1 MPGAGRGGAERG
13 AGGEPDPKSST
24 GTERDR
30 FGGGERGR
38 SGERVVP
45 CGAGFGLRWC
55 GVWAVPL
62 RGLGLSSVHGLGS
75 LCAEFGALPVR
86 GSGFHS
92 VGFGLSGCA
101 VRGFPGVGFGA
112 FSVQGLSSPRAGVE
126 LPRCGIWGCPAQFGL
141 SRCTV

>member
-1 MPGAGRGGAERG
+1 MP
-13 AGGEPDPKSST
+13 GGEPDPKSST

-92 VGFGLSGCA
+92 VGFGLSECA

-112 FSVQGLSSPRAGVE
+112 FSV
-126 LPRCGIWGCPAQFGL
+126 
-141 SRCTV
+141 